1 MNSVAKRPRG
11 RPRVRGIGSGEIGG
25 SGRRYTAEDR
35 AIIFQ
40 GCPVSTLAE
49 IFHMKRQNVERRLAS
64 CPVVGTS
71 QTGSNLYRIAD
82 AAQFLVQIKLTDEMV
97 RDTLRTADPK
107 DFPAFTNKMFW
118 EGLIQRRKY
127 EEQASELWHT
137 SDVVAVAAAAFN
149 AVRMSLL
156 LLPDELSDKAGMNE
170 QQRTL
175 VQGICDSMLESLSDA
190 LIRDLR
196 KPSRSGREPSA
207 EEGEV

>member
-1 MNSVAKRPRG
+1 MRTSAKRQANRNLK
-11 RPRVRGIGSGEIGG
+11 VNVGG
-25 SGRRYTAEDR
+25 AGRRYTAEDR

-40 GCPVSTLAE
+40 GCPASTLAE

-64 CPVVGTS
+64 CPVAGLSQAGTP
-71 QTGSNLYRIAD
+71 LYQIAD
-82 AAQFLVQIKLTDEMV
+82 AAEYLVRIKLTDEMV
-97 RDTLRTADPK
+97 RETLQKADPK

-127 EEQASELWHT
+127 EEIANELWHT

-149 AVRMSLL
+149 AIRMSLL
-156 LLPDELSDKAGMNE
+156 LLPDELSDKAGLNE

-175 VQGICDSMLESLSDA
+175 VQSIVDAMLETLRDA
-190 LIRDLR
+190 LTSELR
-196 KPSRSGREPSA
+196 KPSRSGREPSP

>member
-1 MNSVAKRPRG
+1 
-11 RPRVRGIGSGEIGG
+11 
-25 SGRRYTAEDR
+25 
-35 AIIFQ
+35 
-40 GCPVSTLAE
+40 
-49 IFHMKRQNVERRLAS
+49 MKRQNVERRLTS
-64 CPVVGTS
+64 CPVVGVS
-71 QTGSNLYRIAD
+71 NTGSNMYRIAD

-149 AVRMSLL
+149 AIRMSLL

-175 VQGICDSMLESLSDA
+175 VQGICDAMLESLSDA

>member
-1 MNSVAKRPRG
+1 MAVTRKKPVRR
-11 RPRVRGIGSGEIGG
+11 RGIGSGEIGG

-49 IFHMKRQNVERRLAS
+49 IFKMKRQNVERKLTG
-64 CPVVGTS
+64 CPVSGMS
-71 QTGSNLYRIAD
+71 QTGSPMYHISD
-82 AAQFLVQIKLTDEMV
+82 AAQFLVRVKLTDEMV
-97 RDTLRTADPK
+97 RETLQKADPK

-118 EGLIQRRKY
+118 EGLSQRRKY
-127 EEQASELWHT
+127 EELVGDLWHT
-137 SDVVAVAAAAFN
+137 SDVVAVAAGAFN
-149 AVRMSLL
+149 AIRMSLL

-175 VQGICDSMLESLSDA
+175 VQNIVDSMLESLRDA
-190 LIRDLR
+190 LVDDLR
-196 KPSRSGREPSA
+196 KPSRSGREHPS